1 MFRNP
6 QDQINDH
13 GVCLWILIPY
23 WCELKTKIYWKRG
36 FLKRILYHY
45 QIYMIHESGN
55 CGFPRKKKGLVINP
69 LLAQDLHNH
78 TTNETY
84 SVRLCS
90 SSIPSHHLKKQQN
103 NTNGNIFHLDK
114 IIPIFY
120 HDNDSQVP
128 LNIVILL
135 SFFYGVICL
144 MALVSNVVSNKQYL
158 ARLE

>member
-1 MFRNP
+1 M
-6 QDQINDH
+6 
-13 GVCLWILIPY
+13 
-23 WCELKTKIYWKRG
+23 
-36 FLKRILYHY
+36 
-45 QIYMIHESGN
+45 
-55 CGFPRKKKGLVINP
+55 INP

-144 MALVSNVVSNKQYL
+144 MALVSMWFPIREPFKNVL
-158 ARLE
+158 AEFVR